1 MPSPRF
7 STIDPDKKQQIL
19 ARVRLGTE
27 PITHIAR
34 EFGISDSTIHGWLEK
49 KVTQAPDRIAS
60 ELQRLRKE
68 NAELYEIL
76 GRFAVD
82 AERSKKKNSGI

>member
-1 MPSPRF
+1 MPGGKFTP
-7 STIDPDKKQQIL
+7 IDPEKKRIIL
-19 ARVRLGTE
+19 ERVRLGTG
-27 PITHIAR
+27 PIAQIAR

-49 KVTQAPDRIAS
+49 KVTSAPDHTAS
-60 ELQRLRKE
+60 ELQRLRRE

-82 AERSKKKNSGI
+82 AERTKKKNSGF